1 MAVISLEIVDRI
13 VLADGKPF
21 GPAGAYERLS
31 GTIRLAV
38 AAEHAFNGCITDLG
52 LAPRAA
58 DGRVHFEC
66 DFTVT
71 RPVEVGLGSGRL
83 LFDVPNRGR
92 PVAWSAFNG
101 APGGLDPGTGFMMH
115 RGYTIASCGWQH
127 DVPAQPGLLALR
139 APEALENGEPI
150 RGPIM
155 CEFQPSTVAQ
165 VQALGEPTMRPY
177 PTFDVRDP
185 TAVLTVRDHT
195 AAPARVIPRD
205 AWRFARLDNGKLVPD
220 ATSLYL
226 PSGFQAGHQ
235 YTIVYT
241 AHGAPVVGAGLLA
254 VRDVAAWLRYGHEAT
269 GNPCAGAIRHSYAFG
284 VSQSAHFLRQ
294 FLHLGLNED
303 EQQRQVFDGVL
314 PVVGSARRG
323 EFNVRFGQPGKTLGR
338 YVGALFPFSDATQ
351 TDPFTSKNDGLLT
364 RLEAR
369 GKVPKIVVLDSSAE
383 YWSRQASLIHTTP
396 GGNDDLDPP
405 ESTRIYF
412 MTGTQHAGGGLPS
425 RGRLSGLVRYEEN
438 SVDYLPLVRA
448 ALVNLDEWVSAG
460 KDPPPSRFP
469 RLDDGT
475 AVVPDHAV
483 AFFRSVPS
491 VRVPDHIPTLARFD
505 FGPEADRGVLSQL
518 PPIEGASYSNAVSAV
533 DDDGNEVAGVRL
545 PDVAVPLASYTGWNL
560 RHPDTGA
567 PDELLLRSGATL
579 RFSRTAAER
588 AQTGDPRRSIE
599 ERYASKEDF
608 LERVRR
614 EAAVLVAERYVLEAD
629 MDPILAQAELRWDLY
644 SRASEPSQPHGDRAT
659 V

>member
-1 MAVISLEIVDRI
+1 MAVITLEFVDRI

-21 GPAGAYERLS
+21 GPAGAYERLR
-31 GTIRLAV
+31 GTVRLAV
-38 AAEHAFNGCITDLG
+38 DPEHASSACITDLG
-52 LAPRAA
+52 MAPRAG
-58 DGRVHFEC
+58 DGRVHFEG
-66 DFTVT
+66 DFAVT
-71 RPVEVGLGSGRL
+71 RPVERGQGSRL

-101 APGGLDPGTGFMMH
+101 APGGLDPGTGFLMRH
-115 RGYTIASCGWQH
+115 GYTIASCGWQH
-127 DVPAQPGLLALR
+127 DVPPQLELMTLR
-139 APEALENGEPI
+139 APEALENGAPI
-150 RGPIM
+150 SGPIM
-155 CEFQPSTVAQ
+155 CEFQPTHPVQ
-165 VQALGEPTMRPY
+165 VQVLGEPGMRSY
-177 PTFDVRDP
+177 PTFDVGDP

-195 AAPARVIPRD
+195 AATAHVIPRD
-205 AWRFARLDNGKLVPD
+205 QWRFASLEDGQPVSDP
-220 ATSLYL
+220 TSLYL
-226 PSGFQAGHQ
+226 PAGFQAGCE
-235 YTIVYT
+235 YTVVYT
-241 AHGAPVVGAGLLA
+241 ARGAPVVGAGLLA
-254 VRDVAAWLRYGHEAT
+254 VRDVAAWLRYGDEAA
-269 GNPCAGAIRHSYAFG
+269 GNPCAGAIQHTYAFG

-351 TDPFTSKNDGLLT
+351 TDPFTDKNDGLLT

-369 GKVPKIVVLDSSAE
+369 GKVPKIIVLDSSAE
-383 YWSRQASLIHTTP
+383 YWSRQASLIHTGP
-396 GGNDDLDPP
+396 GGNVDLDPP

-475 AVVPDHAV
+475 AVAPERAL
-483 AFFRSVPS
+483 AFFRSIPG
-491 VRVPDHIPTLARFD
+491 VRVPDHVPTLARLD

-518 PPIEGASYSNAVSAV
+518 PPVEGATYSNTVAAN
-533 DDDGNEVAGVRL
+533 DDDGNEIAGVRL
-545 PDVAVPLASYTGWNL
+545 PDVAVPLASFTGWNL
-560 RHPDTGA
+560 RHPDTGSQR
-567 PDELLLRSGATL
+567 ELLLRSGATL
-579 RFSRTAAER
+579 RFPRTAAER
-588 AQTGDPRRSIE
+588 TQTGDPRLSIE
-599 ERYASKEDF
+599 ERYASKEEF
-608 LERVRR
+608 LERVRG
-614 EAAVLVAERYVLEAD
+614 EAVALVEQRYLLEAD
-629 MDPILAQAELRWDLY
+629 IDPILEQAELRWDMY
-644 SRASEPSQPHGDRAT
+644 SQTSEPLQSLGNRAR